1 MPAGGGRKGGAYD
14 LGGRGYVKVYD
25 FMAKE
30 LGLKGTELMLYA
42 RIFGFHQVGK
52 TFYESRAGT
61 AEFFGCTPRAIASA
75 ASSLVAKRL
84 IEEVEP
90 IPEARSLRTRCY
102 RPCACPLVRAGIAPN
117 TPEESSGT
125 AQRTPEETSPLPN
138 RAPEE
143 TSAPTGKTPE
153 ETSGPPPKQVHP
165 IPKGNRR

>member
-42 RIFGFHQVGK
+42 RIFGFSQAGK

-61 AEFFGCTPRAIASA
+61 AEFFGCTPRAIVSA
-75 ASSLVAKRL
+75 ASGLVAKGL
-84 IEEVEP
+84 IEEVDP

-102 RPCACPLVRAGIAPN
+102 RPCAGPLIRAGIAPS

-143 TSAPTGKTPE
+143 TSAPTDKTPE

>member
-14 LGGRGYVKVYD
+14 LNGRGYVKVYD

-75 ASSLVAKRL
+75 ASSLVAKGL

-102 RPCACPLVRAGIAPN
+102 RPCAGPLVQACIAPN

-125 AQRTPEETSPLPN
+125 AQRTPEETS
-138 RAPEE
+138 
-143 TSAPTGKTPE
+143 APTDKTPE

>member
-14 LGGRGYVKVYD
+14 IGGRSYVKVYD

-42 RIFGFHQVGK
+42 RIFGFNQAGK

-61 AEFFGCTPRAIASA
+61 AEFFGCTPRAVASA
-75 ASSLVAKRL
+75 AANLVARGL

-90 IPEARSLRTRCY
+90 IPEARGLHTRCY
-102 RPCACPLVRAGIAPN
+102 RPCACPLVRARIAPN
-117 TPEESSGT
+117 APEEISGT
-125 AQRTPEETSPLPN
+125 AQRTPEETSPPPN

-143 TSAPTGKTPE
+143 SSPPTVADPE
-153 ETSGPPPKQVHP
+153 ETSGLPLKQVHP

>member
-1 MPAGGGRKGGAYD
+1 MGLDASAE
-14 LGGRGYVKVYD
+14 
-25 FMAKE
+25 E